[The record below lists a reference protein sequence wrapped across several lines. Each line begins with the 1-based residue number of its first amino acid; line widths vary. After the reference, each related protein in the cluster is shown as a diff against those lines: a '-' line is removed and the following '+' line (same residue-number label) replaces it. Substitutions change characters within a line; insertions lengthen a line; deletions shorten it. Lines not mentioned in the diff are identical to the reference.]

1 MTNTSDLLLNK
12 TTFSQNELTI
22 LLQSQ
27 GEEKKA
33 LFKKAG
39 EIKRKFVG
47 NKVFLRG
54 LIELSNICTKD
65 CLYCGIRQGNQK
77 INRYMLSEQQV
88 LEAAEYAWKNRYG
101 SVVIQSG
108 EVSSPAFSKKI
119 EGLLKSI
126 KKLSNDEL
134 GITLS
139 LGEQDYETYQRW
151 FDAGAH
157 RYLLRIETSNRE
169 LYGKLHPG
177 DGKHIFDERLQ
188 CLHDMK
194 KIGYQVGTGV
204 MIGLPF
210 QTFEHLAADLMFMQ
224 DLDIDM
230 VGMGPYIEHD
240 DTPLIHYKDLLL
252 PPETRFE
259 LSLKMIALLR
269 IMMKDINIAATTAMQ
284 ALDNTGREKAILAGA
299 NVMMPNI
306 TPGTFRDDYAL
317 YRNKPC
323 TTENADNCKS
333 CLEVRIG
340 ITGHEIGYAQWGDS
354 PHYRKNSGCTKIP
367 CD

>member
-1 MTNTSDLLLNK
+1 MKQPMINTADSLLNNAVL
-12 TTFSQNELTI
+12 SLNDLVA
-22 LLQSQ
+22 LLQSG

-33 LFKKAG
+33 LFEKAG
-39 EIKRKFVG
+39 AIKSKFVG
-47 NKVFLRG
+47 NKVYLRG

-65 CLYCGIRQGNQK
+65 CLYCGIRQGNHK

-108 EVSSPAFSKKI
+108 EVSSPAFTRKI

-139 LGEQDYETYQRW
+139 LGEQDYDTCQRW

-157 RYLLRIETSNRE
+157 RYLLRIETSDRE
-169 LYGKLHPG
+169 LYGKLHPD
-177 DGKHIFDERLQ
+177 DGKHFFDQRLQ

-210 QTFEHLAADLMFMQ
+210 QTYAHLAADLLFMQ
-224 DLDIDM
+224 EMDIDM

-240 DTPLIHYKDLLL
+240 DTPLIQYKDLLL
-252 PPETRFE
+252 PSETRFE

-284 ALDNTGREKAILAGA
+284 ALDKTGREKAILAGA

-333 CLEVRIG
+333 CLEMRIG
-340 ITGHEIGYAQWGDS
+340 VAGHEIGYAQWGDS
-354 PHYRKNSGCTKIP
+354 PHYSRTR
-367 CD
+367 